1 MARDKLT
8 DLSATAS
15 ENTDLQS
22 VNIAEGMSP
31 GGVNNALRAMAA
43 MLGDA
48 FALTTPGTKLQTVQA
63 NKFHVAADADR
74 LQVGTTKP
82 TEVTH
87 DNTTYKTTIDATRS
101 LTVKVGEAGDS
112 GTSAFELIETDATL
126 GELSVLKQ
134 SNAGGLQVGNADLNA
149 QRTANGDTTAA
160 MTVTGTLNATKF
172 VGDGS
177 GLTGVSTG
185 ESTLPVGII
194 AMWSGTIANIPSGW
208 ALCDGQSGRPDLQDR
223 FILGARASGNPAI
236 NSTGGAHDRTLTES
250 QMPQHN
256 HAAGSIGQNHKH
268 GVEDVELPDHT
279 HFAGTLAVSS
289 HAHGISGGNHRHS
302 ISGGSHTHYI
312 ELAKANYLISS
323 SGNSDT
329 GLDVFVSGFPSGYGV
344 QTITTNSVD
353 PVTSRTDYEDPVPN
367 STDNQAVNLSGS
379 TGTVSGS
386 PTLGAGQQTSVPT
399 GGGSLS
405 GTTGNAGSGGSFDNR
420 PAYYALAFIIFEGTS

>member
-63 NKFHVAADADR
+63 QKFHVAADTDR
-74 LQVGTTKP
+74 LQLGTTKP

-87 DNTTYKTTIDATRS
+87 DNTNFKTTIDATRS
-101 LTVKVGEAGDS
+101 LTVKVGEPSDS

-256 HAAGSIGQNHKH
+256 HPAGSIGQNHKH
-268 GVEDVELPDHT
+268 GVEDVELPEHT
-279 HFAGTLAVSS
+279 HSAGTLAVSS
-289 HAHGISGGNHRHS
+289 HDHDMDHGHS
-302 ISGGSHTHYI
+302 LSDVARPFTFDNINNVALSSFNSGGSFSVI
-312 ELAKANYLISS
+312 ANLNF
-323 SGNSDT
+323 SGNPRVSSFTGDT
-329 GLDVFVSGFPSGYGV
+329 GNRSPG
-344 QTITTNSVD
+344 
-353 PVTSRTDYEDPVPN
+353 
-367 STDNQAVNLSGS
+367 LSGN
-379 TGTVSGS
+379 TGAVIGS

-399 GGGSLS
+399 GGGTLS

>member
-63 NKFHVAADADR
+63 NKFHVAADTDR
-74 LQVGTTKP
+74 LQLGTTKP

-87 DNTTYKTTIDATRS
+87 DNSTYKTTIDATRS
-101 LTVKVGEAGDS
+101 LTVKVGEPSDS

-172 VGDGS
+172 VGGRIWPDRRFNRGVHAS
-177 GLTGVSTG
+177 GRHYRHVVRHNRQHPQWLGALRRPVWSARSAGPFYPGRTGVRQ
-185 ESTLPVGII
+185 P
-194 AMWSGTIANIPSGW
+194 
-208 ALCDGQSGRPDLQDR
+208 CDQ
-223 FILGARASGNPAI
+223 
-236 NSTGGAHDRTLTES
+236 HDR
-250 QMPQHN
+250 
-256 HAAGSIGQNHKH
+256 
-268 GVEDVELPDHT
+268 
-279 HFAGTLAVSS
+279 
-289 HAHGISGGNHRHS
+289 R
-302 ISGGSHTHYI
+302 
-312 ELAKANYLISS
+312 
-323 SGNSDT
+323 
-329 GLDVFVSGFPSGYGV
+329 
-344 QTITTNSVD
+344 
-353 PVTSRTDYEDPVPN
+353 
-367 STDNQAVNLSGS
+367 
-379 TGTVSGS
+379 
-386 PTLGAGQQTSVPT
+386 
-399 GGGSLS
+399 
-405 GTTGNAGSGGSFDNR
+405 
-420 PAYYALAFIIFEGTS
+420 

>member
-1 MARDKLT
+1 MARNKLT

-22 VNIAEGMSP
+22 VNVAEGMSP
-31 GGVNNALRAMAA
+31 GGVNNALRALAA

-63 NKFHVAADADR
+63 QKFHVAADTDR
-74 LQVGTTKP
+74 LQLGTTKP

-87 DNTTYKTTIDATRS
+87 DNTNFKTTIDATRS
-101 LTVKVGEAGDS
+101 LTVKVGEPSDS

-160 MTVTGTLNATKF
+160 MTVTGTVNATAF

-223 FILGARASGNPAI
+223 FILGARASGNLAI
-236 NSTGGAHDRTLTES
+236 NTTGGAHDRTLTES
-250 QMPQHN
+250 QIPEHN
-256 HAAGSIGQNHKH
+256 HPAGSIGQNHRH

-279 HFAGTLAVSS
+279 HPAGTLAVSS
-289 HAHGISGGNHRHS
+289 HAHGISGGRHRHDLS
-302 ISGGSHTHYI
+302 VTAG
-312 ELAKANYLISS
+312 KVNYLVPLSNFQISS
-323 SGNSDT
+323 LRLLIDSG
-329 GLDVFVSGFPSGYGV
+329 SGPEGTHTF
-344 QTITTNSVD
+344 N
-353 PVTSRTDYEDPVPN
+353 SRTDFEDPVPN
-367 STDNQAVNLSGS
+367 STENRAVSLSGD
-379 TGTVSGS
+379 TGTVTGS

-399 GGGSLS
+399 DGGTLS

>member
-1 MARDKLT
+1 MARNKLT

-22 VNIAEGMSP
+22 VNVAEGMSP
-31 GGVNNALRAMAA
+31 GGVNNALRALAA

-63 NKFHVAADADR
+63 QKFHVAADTDR
-74 LQVGTTKP
+74 LQLGTTKP

-87 DNTTYKTTIDATRS
+87 DNTNFKTTIDATRS
-101 LTVKVGEAGDS
+101 LTVKVGEPSDS

-160 MTVTGTLNATKF
+160 MTVTGTVNATAF

-223 FILGARASGNPAI
+223 FILGARASGSPAI
-236 NSTGGAHDRTLTES
+236 NTTGGAHDRTLTES

-256 HAAGSIGQNHKH
+256 HVAGSIGQNHRH
-268 GVEDVELPDHT
+268 GVEDVELPEHT
-279 HFAGTLAVSS
+279 HSAGTLTVSS
-289 HAHGISGGNHRHS
+289 HNHGITGGNHRHDVS
-302 ISGGSHTHYI
+302 VNGHNHAITAGKVNYLVPLSNYQISSYQLLINAGNGPQGSHVF
-312 ELAKANYLISS
+312 
-323 SGNSDT
+323 NSTVVAPD
-329 GLDVFVSGFPSGYGV
+329 G
-344 QTITTNSVD
+344 
-353 PVTSRTDYEDPVPN
+353 RTDFEDPVPSNTAN
-367 STDNQAVNLSGS
+367 SAPGLSGN
-379 TGTVSGS
+379 TGALTGS
-386 PTLGAGQQTSVPT
+386 PTFGAGQQTSVPT
-399 GGGSLS
+399 GGGTLS
-405 GTTGNAGSGGSFDNR
+405 GTTGNAGSGGPFDNR

>member
-1 MARDKLT
+1 MARNKLT

-15 ENTDLQS
+15 ENTDIQS
-22 VNIAEGMSP
+22 VNVAEGMSP
-31 GGVNNALRAMAA
+31 GGVNNALRAIAA

-48 FALTTPGTKLQTVQA
+48 FALASPGTKLKTVKA
-63 NKFHVAADADR
+63 EKLHAADDGDIVQ
-74 LQVGTTKP
+74 LGTTSA
-82 TEVTH
+82 TSLRH
-87 DNTTYKTTIDATRS
+87 DNTSLVTTIDAGRH
-101 LTVKVGEAGDS
+101 LTLEVGTQQNPGTLKIDEHDS
-112 GTSAFELIETDATL
+112 TL
-126 GELSVLKQ
+126 GKITVLQQ

-160 MTVTGTLNATKF
+160 MTVTGTLNATAF

-236 NSTGGAHDRTLTES
+236 NTTGGAHDRVLTES

-256 HAAGSIGQNHKH
+256 HAAGSIGQGHRH

-279 HFAGTLAVSS
+279 HFAGTLSVSS
-289 HAHGISGGNHRHS
+289 HNHGISGGSHRHDVS
-302 ISGGSHTHYI
+302 VNGHNHAITAGKVNYLVPLSNYQISSYQLLVNGGSGPAGSHI
-312 ELAKANYLISS
+312 F
-323 SGNSDT
+323 NST
-329 GLDVFVSGFPSGYGV
+329 VVAPNGV
-344 QTITTNSVD
+344 
-353 PVTSRTDYEDPVPN
+353 TDYEDPVPN
-367 STDNQAVNLSGS
+367 NTANSAPGLSGT

-399 GGGSLS
+399 GGGTLS
-405 GTTGNAGSGGSFDNR
+405 GTTGNAGTGGSFDNR